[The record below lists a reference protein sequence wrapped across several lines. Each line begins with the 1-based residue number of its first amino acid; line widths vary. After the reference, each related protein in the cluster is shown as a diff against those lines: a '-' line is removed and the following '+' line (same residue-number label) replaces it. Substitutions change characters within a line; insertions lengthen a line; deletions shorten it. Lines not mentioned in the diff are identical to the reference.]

1 MKPHLLPTMS
11 VLLFTALALASI
23 GVPAPASEQTKPPRQ
38 DYTSGP
44 YLYRVFCASCHG
56 ETGVGNGPVSD
67 LLRVPPFDLTAIAK
81 RNAGAFPGDQV
92 FAIIDGRTPV
102 PGLGRQDMPVWG
114 DVLRVTE
121 GHDQAT
127 IRKRIDALV
136 KHLESIQR

>member
-1 MKPHLLPTMS
+1 MKPHLLPTS
-11 VLLFTALALASI
+11 ILLVTTLAFASI
-23 GVPAPASEQTKPPRQ
+23 GVPAPASQQAKPQQQ

-67 LLRVPPFDLTAIAK
+67 LLRVPPSDLTAIAK
-81 RNAGAFPGDQV
+81 RNGGVFSRDQV

-102 PGLGRQDMPVWG
+102 PGHGRQDMPVWG

-121 GHDQAT
+121 GNDDRT
-127 IRKRIDALV
+127 IKRRIDALV
-136 KHLESIQR
+136 THLESIQR